1 LRWAPFQP
9 INEAARGIKSQGGI
23 ITLPVSSCPPI
34 RGRERGGSDPNP
46 YGRALLRNSKSRFP
60 RELRP
65 PAGARA
71 GKGGE
76 SFSSGSSPHR
86 GGGVS
91 AKLRDT
97 VWLISRTH
105 LCGGSIPPG
114 RPSPRVI
121 QQEFKH
127 GGFRSLQRGSAQY
140 ALSPSS
146 LSEGSY
152 RPDLVS

>member
-1 LRWAPFQP
+1 MKRLAASRARAALSPFLYP
-9 INEAARGIKSQGGI
+9 HARRFVG
-23 ITLPVSSCPPI
+23 V
-34 RGRERGGSDPNP
+34 RGGSDPNP

-65 PAGARA
+65 PARVRA

-86 GGGVS
+86 GGVS

-97 VWLISRTH
+97 VWLISRTQ

-114 RPSPRVI
+114 RSSSRVI

-152 RPDLVS
+152 PDLVS